1 MAPSKN
7 SRMKIKWLATAAIMT
22 CLMVVA
28 IAATG
33 NMMVYLEAKDAGEDW
48 SEFESTTIQK
58 SKFLSELR
66 SSLGYGGMIHQFKNM
81 VLRADAK
88 RYEKVERGISNS
100 RAALQ
105 GLRDLPLTP
114 QERESLTKI
123 ESVVDAYAANAKKVV
138 AYIAEGKT
146 AVEIDKLV
154 KISDKPALEGLNALS
169 TTVDTQ
175 MQDQQVHVKED
186 TDALLDVA
194 VVGGIATVVVLLFLS
209 ITLAFVFSLIMKKLG
224 GEPDDVLS
232 IANSLAEGKLKTS
245 DEYRHKELKGALGA
259 LVKSVDHMGNVVSGI
274 RDHAGHVK
282 TEADQLAVLN
292 ADLLRKNEVQ
302 VDGIQATSSGVTE
315 MMDSIK
321 ATADHA
327 LQAKNLASTT
337 REQAEKGGSVVK
349 EAVLA
354 MQEINASSHKIGEII
369 NVIDE
374 IAFQTNLLA
383 LNAAVEAARAGD
395 QGRGF
400 AVVAGEVRNLAQRS
414 ASAAREITGLIQDS
428 VSKVESGSKLVDESG
443 SVLDEIV
450 ASAIEVSDL
459 VADMSVANQ
468 HQASGVDGVT
478 SALENMQGAVDENTA
493 DVQKAT
499 ELSQRMNQQAAALER
514 SVMAFDIAGNR
525 SSRTRVSAPAVS
537 SQPARPRSMPPQN
550 PQVHRSAPKP
560 ADKVVSQREQKR
572 FTAETSADDSWAS
585 F

>member
-245 DEYRHKELKGALGA
+245 DEYRDKELKGALGA

-560 ADKVVSQREQKR
+560 ADKVASQREQKR

>member
-7 SRMKIKWLATAAIMT
+7 SRMKIKWLATASIMT